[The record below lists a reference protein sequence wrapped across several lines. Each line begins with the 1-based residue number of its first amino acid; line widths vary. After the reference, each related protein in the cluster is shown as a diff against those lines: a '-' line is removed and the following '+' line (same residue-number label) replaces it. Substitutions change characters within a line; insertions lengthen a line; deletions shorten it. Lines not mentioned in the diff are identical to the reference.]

1 MSEFVDKIRYNFK
14 QSALHFMVFLVR
26 LFTGAFVGATI
37 ALTLQSLMGTD
48 ILVFMFIVVTTI
60 AVILRA
66 TWDWGLLP
74 SIILLLVFALIGV
87 LLKLYI
93 HTAACG

>member
-14 QSALHFMVFLVR
+14 QTALHFLIFLVR
-26 LFTGAFVGATI
+26 LSIGAFVGTTI
-37 ALTLQSLMGTD
+37 ALTVQSLLGTE
-48 ILVFMFIVVTTI
+48 ILVFMFIVITTI
-60 AVILRA
+60 AIILRA

-93 HTAACG
+93 HTAAIG